1 MYKQPYLQ
9 KYSGKSS
16 RFTCP
21 QCKTKESF
29 TLYLSG
35 DTNAPIHST
44 VGKCNREVKC
54 GYHYTPKQYFTDN
67 PISKKEFTNSH
78 KKMIPQPMQNSPINY
93 IPWKL
98 VKESASFNSNF
109 VRFLCEMFTK
119 EQITNAVEN
128 YALGATKNKEVI
140 FWQMDINGK
149 FRTGK
154 IMQYNSKT
162 GKRIK
167 HQSGAI
173 NWVHNNL
180 KKTNPDFAQFNLLQC
195 YFGEHLI
202 RMYPEKPIAIVEAE
216 KTAIIAGMVF
226 TEYNWLA
233 AGNLNGL
240 SVEKSK
246 VLKGKKVI
254 LYPDAGCF
262 EKWQHKADQIK
273 KQVFCSIAVS
283 NLLEKYATPQQIN
296 EGYDIA
302 DYITQQ
308 AIIPKSIQCVENKFS
323 PTLNKMIEINPAVLM
338 LINEFELEEDFTQ

>member
-9 KYSGKSS
+9 KYRGKSS
-16 RFTCP
+16 RFVCP
-21 QCKTKESF
+21 KCKTKESF
-29 TLYLSG
+29 TLYLNG
-35 DTNAPIHST
+35 ETNMPIHST
-44 VGKCNREVKC
+44 VGKCNREIKC
-54 GYHYTPKQYFTDN
+54 GYHYTPKQYFSDN
-67 PISKKEFTNSH
+67 PILKKELPNVH
-78 KKMIPQPMQNSPINY
+78 IKMTPQPKQNQPISY
-93 IPWKL
+93 IPWKI
-98 VKESASFNSNF
+98 VKQSASFKSNF
-109 VRFLCEMFTK
+109 VRFLCEMFTE
-119 EQITNAVEN
+119 EQITNAVED
-128 YALGATKNKEVI
+128 YALGATKNKETI

-149 FRTGK
+149 LRTGK
-154 IMQYNSKT
+154 IMQYNPNT

-180 KKTNPDFAQFNLLQC
+180 KKTNPDFAQFNLSQC

-202 RMYPEKPIAIVEAE
+202 RLYPEKPIAIVEAE
-216 KTAIIAGMVF
+216 KTAVIASMVF

-262 EKWQHKADQIK
+262 EKWRQKADQIK
-273 KQVFCSIAVS
+273 KQVFCSITIS
-283 NLLEKYATPQQIN
+283 NLLEKHATPQQIN

-302 DYITQQ
+302 DYITRQ
-308 AIIPKSIQCVENKFS
+308 AVIPKTVQYAKNEFS
-323 PTLNKMIEINPAVLM
+323 PALNKMIEINPAVFT
-338 LINEFELEEDFTQ
+338 LINEFQLQEVF